1 MSKVKTLFS
10 IDINNEYY
18 RDQERNNDFDIRPT
32 KSTELF
38 FQRFKLKWFSQDRHC
53 YKLLYINDS
62 KNFINLLKYNI
73 CSLDFEIFCNK
84 NDFYNY
90 TDVKVDRIYH
100 FTNENEYPRLHKD
113 HFVSDADSVIPT
125 KYQHN
130 LFGFIKIFFKKI
142 DEENNFKINLRAL
155 SSYWTYYISNKNF
168 KIKNILKIMSSDNN
182 FVFLNHKEKGD
193 DLIYRS
199 EHPIALRDKYD
210 FPILLKYQR
219 VGGESVEEILP
230 SPNSY
235 SKYVSGDNF
244 FSDIEYTVI

>member
-1 MSKVKTLFS
+1 
-10 IDINNEYY
+10 
-18 RDQERNNDFDIRPT
+18 
-32 KSTELF
+32 
-38 FQRFKLKWFSQDRHC
+38 
-53 YKLLYINDS
+53 
-62 KNFINLLKYNI
+62 
-73 CSLDFEIFCNK
+73 
-84 NDFYNY
+84 
-90 TDVKVDRIYH
+90 
-100 FTNENEYPRLHKD
+100 
-113 HFVSDADSVIPT
+113 
-125 KYQHN
+125 
-130 LFGFIKIFFKKI
+130 
-142 DEENNFKINLRAL
+142 
-155 SSYWTYYISNKNF
+155 
-168 KIKNILKIMSSDNN
+168 MSSDNN